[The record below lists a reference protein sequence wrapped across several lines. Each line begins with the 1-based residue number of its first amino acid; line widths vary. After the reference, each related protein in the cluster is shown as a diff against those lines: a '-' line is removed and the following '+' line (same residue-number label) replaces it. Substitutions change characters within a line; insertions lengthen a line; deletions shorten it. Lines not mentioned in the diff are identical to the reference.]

1 MRKRFFL
8 LTNAVLAAL
17 ISLFTLGSCKHSNQE
32 IEDVYG
38 PPPYE
43 EEADSVS

>member
-8 LTNAVLAAL
+8 LSNAVLAAL
-17 ISLFTLGSCKHSNQE
+17 ISLFTLGSCKHSDHE

-43 EEADSVS
+43 EEADSVN